1 MNIHRNPLADYC
13 ELNSTPQSD
22 LLYQLERESNLKTLS
37 PQMISGPLQGQLL
50 RLLSLMIQP
59 KQVLEIGT
67 FTGYASLCLAAGI
80 PSDGALHTIEAN
92 PELEYLIRKYI
103 DKAGLQDKIHLY
115 IGDAKSIIPNLD
127 FQFDLAFIDA
137 GKNDYCFYYD
147 LIFDKLNPGGIILAD
162 NVLWSGKVVQKNND
176 ADTKVIDAFNKKV
189 QADERVENLILPI
202 RDGLSI
208 IRKKV

>member
-13 ELNSTPQSD
+13 ESHSTPQSD

-50 RLLSLMIQP
+50 RLLSLMFQP
-59 KQVLEIGT
+59 QQVLEIGT
-67 FTGYASLCLAAGI
+67 FTAYATLCLAAGI
-80 PSDGALHTIEAN
+80 PKGGALHTIEGNA
-92 PELEYLIRKYI
+92 ELEYLIRKYI
-103 DKAGLQDKIHLY
+103 DKAKLNDTIHLH
-115 IGDAKSIIPNLD
+115 IGDAKTIVPTLD
-127 FQFDLAFIDA
+127 LQFDLAFIDA
-137 GKNDYCFYYD
+137 GKNDYALYYD
-147 LIFDKLNPGGIILAD
+147 LIFDKIKAGGIILAD
-162 NVLWSGKVVQKNND
+162 NVLWSGKVVQKGND
-176 ADTKVIDAFNKKV
+176 ADTRVIDTFNKKV